1 MAILVLCLLAI
12 IHRYIMLAILI
23 SNEYLLNIILLNPLG
38 CAVLLPVTFV
48 RMRAEKFSTLLV
60 VRFQG
65 KLLLPSSKYQQAVHM
80 IALPMGFIHQSEC
93 PPEREL
99 VSSCPC
105 ATDGET
111 EAHQR
116 SSKMLCSLC
125 RTNSAR
131 LENYIQCIFQWVI
144 DA

>member
-1 MAILVLCLLAI
+1 MAILVICLLAI

-65 KLLLPSSKYQQAVHM
+65 KLLLKNVVMPYCPVQSISKQ
-80 IALPMGFIHQSEC
+80 FI
-93 PPEREL
+93 
-99 VSSCPC
+99 
-105 ATDGET
+105 
-111 EAHQR
+111 
-116 SSKMLCSLC
+116 
-125 RTNSAR
+125 
-131 LENYIQCIFQWVI
+131 
-144 DA
+144 